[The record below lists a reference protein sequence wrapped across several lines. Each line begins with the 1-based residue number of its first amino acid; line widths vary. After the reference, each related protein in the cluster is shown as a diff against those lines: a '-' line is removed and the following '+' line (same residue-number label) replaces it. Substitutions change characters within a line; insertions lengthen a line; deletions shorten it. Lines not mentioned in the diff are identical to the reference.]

1 MKKVKILFL
10 TILAVLICFSCA
22 GCARDGRY
30 VQDSLEYDCNLYSS
44 LNKIT
49 AIYSFKVE
57 LPNTEKYELSYGVF
71 LYYGNR
77 EISSEQVTTTVK
89 LNGKEAVEISEY
101 WDITYSGS
109 NIVESGL
116 QVVVRDVRITP
127 YKVDDS
133 YSGYAIGYGVA
144 GGLLLVVSTV
154 IFIMSKSKKN
164 DLTV

>member
-1 MKKVKILFL
+1 MKKIKILFL

-30 VQDSLEYDCNLYSS
+30 VQDSLEYKCSWYDILDE
-44 LNKIT
+44 IG
-49 AIYSFKVE
+49 ARYSFEIE
-57 LPNTEKYELSYGVF
+57 LPNTGKYELSYSVF

-77 EISSEQVTTTVK
+77 EISSKQVTTTVTP
-89 LNGKEAVEISEY
+89 NGEETVGVSDY
-101 WDITYSGS
+101 WSVSYSGS

-116 QVVVRDVRITP
+116 QVIVRDVRVTA
-127 YKVDDS
+127 YKSDDS

-154 IFIMSKSKKN
+154 IFITSKSKKN
-164 DLTV
+164 DTTV